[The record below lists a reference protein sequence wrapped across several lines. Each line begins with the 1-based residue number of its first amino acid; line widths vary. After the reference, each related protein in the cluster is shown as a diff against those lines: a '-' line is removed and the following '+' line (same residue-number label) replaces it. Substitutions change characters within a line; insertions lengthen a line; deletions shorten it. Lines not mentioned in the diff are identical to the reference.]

1 MGFPADD
8 RFRQSL
14 IALEEM
20 LPRIF
25 IELGFRAV
33 EQSKLSLR
41 RVAEMLGISD
51 IELEERLYEVEKTE

>member
-1 MGFPADD
+1 MRGFPSDN
-8 RFRQSL
+8 RFRQRE

-20 LPRIF
+20 LPRTF

-51 IELEERLYEVEKTE
+51 IELEERLNEN